1 MEQGKEPR
9 QDPGITPG
17 AQGDVSRVRDGPDH
31 LQGAFQIKQPQGAQG
46 IAQEK
51 EVLGDGVQG
60 GEGAVDLD
68 RPVVICLFD
77 RGTDDI
83 TAHAVLLRNLLR
95 DGYAAFVLDTAGIGK
110 CAPASYREADIH
122 GAFSTLDTITKNLF
136 FLGDSLCALR
146 LFDLERALEV
156 IRTIPHLGEVSL
168 CARGNSGILAR
179 LFELLHPEIHADI
192 ADSQLISD
200 IVMQRY
206 YEEYDLAG
214 FMLPGI
220 APYAAALEF

>member
-1 MEQGKEPR
+1 MPNH
-9 QDPGITPG
+9 
-17 AQGDVSRVRDGPDH
+17 AVLLRDAAAMGC
-31 LQGAFQIKQPQGAQG
+31 
-46 IAQEK
+46 E
-51 EVLGDGVQG
+51 
-60 GEGAVDLD
+60 

-83 TAHAVLLRNLLR
+83 AAQSVLLHRLLR
-95 DGYAAFVLDTAGIGK
+95 AGNAAFVLDTAGIGK
-110 CAPASYREADIH
+110 CAPDSYRQSADVH

-156 IRTIPHLGEVSL
+156 IRTIPHTGDISL
-168 CARGNSGILAR
+168 CARGNSGILVR
-179 LFELLHPEIHADI
+179 LFTLLHPELHADI
-192 ADSQLISD
+192 ADSQTISE
-200 IVMQRY
+200 IVLQRY

-220 APYAAALEF
+220 APYAAALGF